1 MTPRI
6 VSLLTCSRPLRSG
19 CLRRRSD
26 FVSFRRY
33 LRRDLTLLST
43 PEYDPGC
50 VKTCTE
56 QKSLES
62 FSRMPPVQRPPRH
75 SVPERKDVS
84 PAPEVC
90 ELRRRA
96 LELICLAR
104 ILL

>member
-1 MTPRI
+1 MKQETKEDGLIMRALS
-6 VSLLTCSRPLRSG
+6 SL
-19 CLRRRSD
+19 
-26 FVSFRRY
+26 F
-33 LRRDLTLLST
+33 
-43 PEYDPGC
+43 DPGR

-90 ELRRRA
+90 ELRGFRDF
-96 LELICLAR
+96 
-104 ILL
+104 